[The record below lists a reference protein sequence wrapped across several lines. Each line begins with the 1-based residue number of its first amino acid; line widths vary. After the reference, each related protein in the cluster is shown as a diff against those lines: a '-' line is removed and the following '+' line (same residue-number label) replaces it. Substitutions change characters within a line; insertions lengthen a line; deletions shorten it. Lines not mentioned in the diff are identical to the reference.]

1 MGLNCGGKCGMF
13 FLITINGI
21 FLILGIALLIVGILL
36 KVDSDVI
43 DDEKIVSTLN
53 EVQINNLKLGSL
65 ASSLPVILIVIGVI
79 VLIISGLGVFGA
91 CCKNRCMLVV
101 YAIIVLLL
109 LILQIAAIALFAIM
123 KSKVEDEVQGKLSN
137 SLEKKYKGV
146 SSTEEISKGWDL
158 IFINFQC
165 CGVKA
170 VVPTAVSNDQE
181 FYSGEADSFWAR
193 KTLSDKVPASCCVA
207 ATQENFAT
215 YTEDACTQL
224 TDASKYRTKG
234 CYQAIKDY
242 ILKYQAAAIG
252 IGVALLIIELIGIIF
267 AFVLCRAIGKSMDI
281 V

>member
-158 IFINFQC
+158 IFIN
-165 CGVKA
+165 
-170 VVPTAVSNDQE
+170 E